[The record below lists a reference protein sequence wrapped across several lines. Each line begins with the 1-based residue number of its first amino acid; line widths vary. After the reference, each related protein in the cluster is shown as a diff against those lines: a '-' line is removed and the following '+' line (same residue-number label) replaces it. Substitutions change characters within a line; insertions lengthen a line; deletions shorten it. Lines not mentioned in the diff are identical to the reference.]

1 MPNLFGHWRGAFF
14 RPGRRAGRE
23 QGLLLLLEGD
33 VDARFGE
40 CPLIPVAVSF
50 GRAFGLGEFDVDGL
64 CGEVAAVGRAVGAK
78 PTWGYDYTTA
88 LRRLPSPSDR
98 YRPTSVCINGT
109 VHRHPKNRRRAV
121 SYVSTGL
128 ACLPRDIDA
137 FATTAEVR
145 L

>member
-64 CGEVAAVGRAVGAK
+64 CGEVAAVGRAVGV
-78 PTWGYDYTTA
+78 GEGD
-88 LRRLPSPSDR
+88 SCS
-98 YRPTSVCINGT
+98 CC
-109 VHRHPKNRRRAV
+109 
-121 SYVSTGL
+121 TG
-128 ACLPRDIDA
+128 PR
-137 FATTAEVR
+137 T
-145 L
+145 